1 MSTFD
6 IVTFGCKVNFAESS
20 TISNKLLSHGF
31 IKADIQQNPE
41 FIIINSCS
49 VTNNA
54 DLECLKTIRNLIRK
68 NNNVKIIITGCLAK
82 TKNPLFDTKN
92 IIGIFDN
99 QKKNEIVDFLVNFS
113 NKGGDNIYSCCKE
126 IDKFNFQHAYSLN
139 DRTRSFL
146 KIQDGCNYW
155 CSYCII
161 PQCRGCSRSDSLDSI
176 TSDVIKIRDSGVK
189 EIVLTGINVGDCG
202 LINNKRE
209 YTFYELLCNLDKIK
223 NVPRIRISSIE
234 PNLLTQEIIELVKTS
249 HNFVEHFHI
258 PLQSGDDEI
267 LKAMRRRYDT
277 AFYKNKILQIKALMP
292 YSCIG
297 IDVIVGFPGE
307 TEENFMNTYTFLNDL
322 PFSYLHVF
330 PFSERN
336 NTLAVELKNKISQK
350 EKNRR
355 VQILRDLSN
364 KKRKAFYKANIGR
377 IVEVLF
383 EENEKNGKI
392 YGYSDNYLRL
402 SADYNKQMVNKILKV
417 KVKNLNI
424 NHYEKP
430 REF

>member
-6 IVTFGCKVNFAESS
+6 IITFGCKVNFAESS
-20 TISNKLLSHGF
+20 DISNKLLSQGF
-31 IKADIQQNPE
+31 EKIEISKNPE
-41 FIIINSCS
+41 FVIINSCS

-54 DLECLKTIRNLIRK
+54 DLECLKTIRNLIKK
-68 NNNVKIIITGCLAK
+68 NNEVKIIITGCLAK
-82 TKNPLFDTKN
+82 FYNPLFDKKN
-92 IIGIFDN
+92 IIGVFDN
-99 QKKNEIVDFLVNFS
+99 NKKNKIVDCLVNFS
-113 NKGGDNIYSCCKE
+113 NKEILNSCPCSQE

-161 PQCRGCSRSDSLDSI
+161 PQCRGYSRSDSIDSI
-176 TSDVIKIRDSGVK
+176 ISDAIKIRNSGVK

-209 YTFYELLCNLDKIK
+209 YTFYDLLCELDKIT
-223 NVPRIRISSIE
+223 NIPRIRISSIE
-234 PNLLTQEIIELVKTS
+234 PNLLTEEIIELVKTS
-249 HNFVEHFHI
+249 NNFVEHFHI

-267 LKAMRRRYDT
+267 LKIMRRKYNT
-277 AFYKNKILQIKALMP
+277 TFYKNKILQIKSLMP
-292 YSCIG
+292 YACIG

-307 TEENFMNTYTFLNDL
+307 TEEKFMNTYTFLNDL

-336 NTLAVELKNKISQK
+336 NTLAVELKNKIPQK

-355 VQILRDLSN
+355 VQILRELSN
-364 KKRKAFYKANIGR
+364 KKKQEFYKANVGR
-377 IVEVLF
+377 IVDVLF
-383 EENEKNGKI
+383 EENEKNGEM
-392 YGYSDNYLRL
+392 YGYSDNYLRI
-402 SADYNKQMVNKILKV
+402 SAAYNEKLINKIIKV
-417 KVKNLNI
+417 KVKEPKNN
-424 NHYEKP
+424 YWKQ
-430 REF
+430 

>member
-6 IVTFGCKVNFAESS
+6 IITFGCKVNFAESS
-20 TISNKLLSHGF
+20 DISNKLLSQGF
-31 IKADIQQNPE
+31 EKINISKNPE
-41 FIIINSCS
+41 FVIINSCS

-54 DLECLKTIRNLIRK
+54 DLECLKTIRNLIKK
-68 NNNVKIIITGCLAK
+68 NNEVKIIITGCLAK
-82 TKNPLFDTKN
+82 FDNPLFDKKN
-92 IIGIFDN
+92 IIGVFDN
-99 QKKNEIVDFLVNFS
+99 NKKNKIVDFLVNFS
-113 NKGGDNIYSCCKE
+113 NKEILNSCSQE

-161 PQCRGCSRSDSLDSI
+161 PQCRGCGRSDSIDSI
-176 TSDVIKIRDSGVK
+176 ISDAIKIRDSGVK

-209 YTFYELLCNLDKIK
+209 YTFYDLLCELDKIT
-223 NVPRIRISSIE
+223 NIPRIRISSIE
-234 PNLLTQEIIELVKTS
+234 PNLLTEEIIELVKIS
-249 HNFVEHFHI
+249 NNFVEHFHI

-267 LKAMRRRYDT
+267 LKIMRRRYNT
-277 AFYKNKILQIKALMP
+277 TFYKNKILQIKSLMP
-292 YSCIG
+292 YACIG

-307 TEENFMNTYTFLNDL
+307 TEEKFMNTYTFLNDL

-336 NTLAVELKNKISQK
+336 NTLAVELKNKIPQK

-355 VQILRDLSN
+355 VQILRELSN
-364 KKRKAFYKANIGR
+364 KKKQEFYKANVGR
-377 IVEVLF
+377 IVDVLF
-383 EENEKNGKI
+383 EGNEKKGEM
-392 YGYSDNYLRL
+392 YGYSDNYLRI
-402 SADYNKQMVNKILKV
+402 SATYNEKLINKIIKV
-417 KVKNLNI
+417 KVKEPKNN
-424 NHYEKP
+424 Y
-430 REF
+430 

>member
-6 IVTFGCKVNFAESS
+6 IITFGCKVNFAESS
-20 TISNKLLSHGF
+20 DISNKLLSQGF
-31 IKADIQQNPE
+31 EKINISKNPE
-41 FIIINSCS
+41 FVIINSCS

-54 DLECLKTIRNLIRK
+54 DLECLKTIRNLIKK
-68 NNNVKIIITGCLAK
+68 NNEVKIIITGCLAK
-82 TKNPLFDTKN
+82 FDNPLFDKKN
-92 IIGIFDN
+92 IIGVFDN
-99 QKKNEIVDFLVNFS
+99 NKKNKIVDFLINFS
-113 NKGGDNIYSCCKE
+113 NKEILNSCHCSQE
-126 IDKFNFQHAYSLN
+126 IDKFKFQHAYSLN

-161 PQCRGCSRSDSLDSI
+161 PQCRGCSRSDSIDSI
-176 TSDVIKIRDSGVK
+176 ISDAIKIRDSGVK

-209 YTFYELLCNLDKIK
+209 YTFYDLLCELDKIT
-223 NVPRIRISSIE
+223 NIPRIRISSIE
-234 PNLLTQEIIELVKTS
+234 PNLLTEEIIELVKTS
-249 HNFVEHFHI
+249 NNFVEHFHI

-267 LKAMRRRYDT
+267 LKIMRRRYNT
-277 AFYKNKILQIKALMP
+277 TFYKNKILQIKSLMP
-292 YSCIG
+292 YACIG

-307 TEENFMNTYTFLNDL
+307 TEEKFMNTYTFLNDL

-336 NTLAVELKNKISQK
+336 NTLAVELKNKITQK

-355 VQILRDLSN
+355 VQILRELSN
-364 KKRKAFYKANIGR
+364 KKKQEFYKANVGR

-383 EENEKNGKI
+383 EGNEKNGKM
-392 YGYSDNYLRL
+392 YGYSDNYLRI
-402 SADYNKQMVNKILKV
+402 SAAYNEKLINKIIKV
-417 KVKNLNI
+417 KVKEPKNN
-424 NHYEKP
+424 Y
-430 REF
+430 